1 MTSGAALAATSGL
14 RTRDGIPL
22 WDGDPGTFIE
32 FSESARLYEQSVAFH
47 KRAQVGPRIA
57 SELSGAA
64 RRQVMGMPTE
74 WLSFPGGLERLLE
87 HLRQG
92 LGQPRIVEVA
102 EYLGKY
108 FKQSKRR
115 AGESINEYISRK
127 NELYLRAQQA
137 MARIQPVYSPE
148 SNTFN
153 GPEATG
159 PPARTGAS
167 RRSSMDSRAEA
178 STTADG
184 TEPVGPNAPASYYD
198 DVSWRQPDED
208 DRDGAWD
215 RYGDTWSWNSGWQ
228 GSWEQWDSW
237 SSWGPRAPTP
247 PPLPELLPDFVQG
260 WMLLQDANLDAT
272 EKGLVQATAGEN
284 YGMKNI
290 ANALRIHFPDNDLKK
305 RDQGRRQHGFW
316 GEAEVDE
323 IYDEEPHLGLAATE
337 TLNEEGFAAWNEA
350 QTEAEG
356 ALAAIQHAKRTLK
369 EARAKQHAVKLSRQY
384 YRSYNRGATSG
395 HGPPRPRDDSGLTCL
410 KCGKVG
416 HRAANCPQQAAAQ
429 LAENE
434 TASFTFFADEMVPET
449 NMTQGP
455 EEKKFDNEDYSM
467 TMTEDFNFYTEDAE
481 DPANTALSATITTGM
496 AVEQGKAVLDSGATR
511 SIGSVWPLE
520 KVMDI
525 NMSQTGNTRVL
536 EVNQEERPHF
546 SFGNSSSD
554 QCVFTVRMGVTAGNK
569 EGSFKVHALNR
580 GVGPVLLSIE
590 ALRTMGA
597 VVDYEADLA
606 VFRKLD
612 PTKIIQLERSSTGHQ
627 LLPLTQDLLKDA
639 MGTRA
644 AIPSLREFLETAA
657 KPQSE

>member
-1 MTSGAALAATSGL
+1 MTSGAALAATSGS

-92 LGQPRIVEVA
+92 LGQPRIVEVT

-137 MARIQPVYSPE
+137 MARIQPVYSSTE
-148 SNTFN
+148 NTSS
-153 GPEATG
+153 GPEAAR
-159 PPARTGAS
+159 PPARTWAS
-167 RRSSMDSRAEA
+167 RRSSMDSQAEA

-184 TEPVGPNAPASYYD
+184 TGQNAPASYYD

-208 DRDGAWD
+208 DRDDTWD

-237 SSWGPRAPTP
+237 SSWGPRASTLPS
-247 PPLPELLPDFVQG
+247 LPELLPDFVQG

-316 GEAEVDE
+316 GEAEEDE

-356 ALAAIQHAKRTLK
+356 ALAAIRHARRTLK
-369 EARAKQHAVKLSRQY
+369 EARAKQHAVKLSRQC
-384 YRSYNRGATSG
+384 YRSHNRGPSSG
-395 HGPPRPRDDSGLTCL
+395 HGPARPRDDSGLTCL

-434 TASFTFFADEMVPET
+434 TASFTFFADETIPET
-449 NMTQGP
+449 NMNP
-455 EEKKFDNEDYSM
+455 SVNVKKFGNESYSM
-467 TMTEDFNFYTEDAE
+467 TTTEDFNFYTEDAE
-481 DPANTALSATITTGM
+481 DPSNTALSATITTGM

-511 SIGSVWPLE
+511 SIGSVWALE

-525 NMSQTGNTRVL
+525 NRSQTGHTRVL
-536 EVNQEERPHF
+536 EVNREERPLF

-554 QCVFTVRMGVTAGNK
+554 QCVSTVRMGVTAGNK

-639 MGTRA
+639 MGTRV